1 MRITRTALAFLL
13 AMGVASTASAT
24 DFNHDGVVDVYAALA
39 VAETTELDFGI
50 VQDLDGTVTL
60 DVNDAITSD
69 ANSIHVGGT
78 VLSGVYTVTG
88 QINQSVAVSFTGST
102 ASGLTI
108 GTFTH
113 DQGDIN
119 NVGLGAGGSAAVT
132 IGADLTVNAAA
143 AGTGTN
149 QLLAFTVT
157 VTYN

>member
-1 MRITRTALAFLL
+1 MRITRIALAFLL
-13 AMGVASTASAT
+13 TVGFVSTASAT
-24 DFNHDGVVDVYAALA
+24 DFAHDGVVDVYAALA

-69 ANSIHVGGT
+69 TNSIHVGGT
-78 VLSGVYTVTG
+78 IVSGVYTVTG

-108 GTFTH
+108 GTFSH

-119 NVGLGAGGSAAVT
+119 NVALGVGGSAAIT

-143 AGTGTN
+143 ASTGN
-149 QLLAFTVT
+149 DQLLAFTVS